1 MLSTK
6 QLGYF
11 DALARLGHFRRAADH
26 CCVTQ
31 PALSRQVKVAFGRFY
46 SIYGKTS
53 VNLTFNW

>member
-31 PALSRQVKVAFGRFY
+31 PALSRQVKVVFGRFY
-46 SIYGKTS
+46 SI
-53 VNLTFNW
+53 